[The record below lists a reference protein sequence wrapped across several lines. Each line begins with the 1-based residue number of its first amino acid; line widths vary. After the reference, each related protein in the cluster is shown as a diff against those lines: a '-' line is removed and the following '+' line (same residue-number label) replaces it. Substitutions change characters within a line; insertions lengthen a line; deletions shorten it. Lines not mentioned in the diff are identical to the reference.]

1 MPKKSAKNQYKKRKM
16 KKGEPRLKGNEL
28 ITYLTMAN
36 SKDPKDRLEAME
48 NLCPCRLRKRVDAAW
63 NAIYKGLQDS
73 DLRVR
78 KAAWHTL
85 EENHGGQPNSPKLYP
100 LMLEISETELD
111 SKLRQKSIFRRA
123 QSETKSI
130 EGGIGDIFSNEVI
143 TFKVSVP
150 NAVIASTAVDY
161 IYNNDFQVGTT
172 VRLTKACTQYGF
184 GYEL

>member
-1 MPKKSAKNQYKKRKM
+1 MTLKTTWKLWKSCALVDYVNGLMLHGTRSTNDFKIAIREFVKLLNKRWEKH
-16 KKGEPRLKGNEL
+16 G
-28 ITYLTMAN
+28 
-36 SKDPKDRLEAME
+36 DR
-48 NLCPCRLRKRVDAAW
+48 
-63 NAIYKGLQDS
+63 
-73 DLRVR
+73 
-78 KAAWHTL
+78 
-85 EENHGGQPNSPKLYP
+85 PNTPKLYS
-100 LMLEISETELD
+100 LILEICETKLD
-111 SKLRQKSIFRRA
+111 SKLRQKSIVRRA

-130 EGGIGDIFSNEVI
+130 EGGISDIFSNEVI

>member
-1 MPKKSAKNQYKKRKM
+1 M
-16 KKGEPRLKGNEL
+16 E
-28 ITYLTMAN
+28 I
-36 SKDPKDRLEAME
+36 DPNTP
-48 NLCPCRLRKRVDAAW
+48 NLHL
-63 NAIYKGLQDS
+63 
-73 DLRVR
+73 
-78 KAAWHTL
+78 
-85 EENHGGQPNSPKLYP
+85 

-111 SKLRQKSIFRRA
+111 SKLRQKSIFSRA